1 MPGLGEQLAV
11 LPPLAKVLTGAFM
24 LVLGG
29 AAMAMQPWSFD
40 SGILAVLALV
50 LGVPLLLAGRKEQV
64 AQRVYAAELQ
74 RAKAELGELRAAIA
88 EVLKEKHGVERFL
101 LERGYSSPKV
111 RRWIAL
117 ECDLPAHL
125 PR

>member
-29 AAMAMQPWSFD
+29 GAMAMQPWSVY

-50 LGVPLLLAGRKEQV
+50 LGVPLLLAGRREQV
-64 AQRVYAAELQ
+64 AQRVQAAELQ
-74 RAKAELGELRAAIA
+74 RAKAELSDLRAAIA
-88 EVLKEKHGVERFL
+88 AVLEEKHGVERFL
-101 LERGYSSPKV
+101 LERGYTSPKV

-117 ECDLPAHL
+117 ECDLPVRS